1 MLDLICHTTIFQI
14 LSKFHRNI
22 KIEYSLQ
29 IKKFQRKFIVEMTGN
44 QIITKPYHVELSSAN
59 IINLRS
65 LMITNFVGKYV
76 QVNLNLNWFL
86 MKRLTIQI

>member
-14 LSKFHRNI
+14 LSKFPRSI
-22 KIEYSLQ
+22 TIEYSLQ

-44 QIITKPYHVELSSAN
+44 QIITKSYHVELSSAN